1 MPRLLSL
8 IFILFLKLVRYII
21 PGLLFLALSIL
32 NGQDLKI
39 SGIVADAMSEDE
51 LPFANIMVLNRTIGT
66 SSDSKGF
73 FELILADSLIN
84 DSIII
89 SYVGYQKLTFCIS
102 DIEGGIIKLIP
113 HRIKLN
119 EVVIK
124 PSHKKAKTIIVNKF
138 KRRKCSIR
146 YAPLNNGST
155 EVWIPFRPEEPTIEA
170 LYFPYKEEY
179 GESRRLQEVRLK
191 VSNLKAPPTYF
202 SLHIF
207 HASDDKSPGDDLLT
221 KPIIVEVTETTSA
234 IIINLEEYNLII
246 PENGLFVG
254 FELLIIDENKRIFQ
268 FENGNSLTTY
278 SPYLNFLRVKE
289 EQHFWLYTMGKWKKT
304 IWTRPHYLKKDEVVY
319 YKPAI
324 SIVLSD

>member
-21 PGLLFLALSIL
+21 PVLLFLALLIL
-32 NGQDLKI
+32 NGQDLEI

-102 DIEGGIIKLIP
+102 DIGSGIIKLIP

-124 PSHKKAKTIIVNKF
+124 PSHKKAKTITVNKF
-138 KRRKCSIR
+138 KRRKCSVR
-146 YAPLNNGST
+146 YAPVNNDSAL
-155 EVWIPFRPEEPTIEA
+155 WIPFRPEEPTIEA

-207 HASDDKSPGDDLLT
+207 HAGDDESPGDDLLT
-221 KPIIVEVTETTSA
+221 EAIIVEVTETKNA

-268 FENGNSLTTY
+268 LEGWNNSLTTY

-324 SIVLSD
+324 SIVLTD

>member
-8 IFILFLKLVRYII
+8 IFILLLKLVRYTI
-21 PGLLFLALSIL
+21 PVLLFLALSIL

-39 SGIVADAMSEDE
+39 SGIVADAKSEE
-51 LPFANIMVLNRTIGT
+51 KLPFANIMVLNKTIGT

-89 SYVGYQKLTFCIS
+89 SYVGYQKLILCIS

-124 PSHKKAKTIIVNKF
+124 PSHKKAKTIIVNNF
-138 KRRKCSIR
+138 KRRKCNVR
-146 YAPLNNGST
+146 YSPADINKNLY
-155 EVWIPFRPEEPTIEA
+155 IPYRPEEPTIEA
-170 LYFPYKEEY
+170 LYFPYKKEY
-179 GESRRLQEVRLK
+179 GESLRLQEVRLK
-191 VSNLKAPPTYF
+191 VSNFKAPPTYF

-207 HASDDKSPGDDLLT
+207 HAGDDKSPEDDLLSE
-221 KPIIVEVTETTSA
+221 PIIVEVTETKNV

-246 PENGLFVG
+246 PENGIFVG

-289 EQHFWLYTMGKWKKT
+289 EQHFWLYTMGRWNET
-304 IWTRPHYLKKDEVVY
+304 IQKRPHYFKKDEVVY
-319 YKPAI
+319 LKPAI